1 MMREKREIQ
10 KIVILG
16 AGFFAEEIA
25 DLVSRVEGY
34 QLTGFVEGI
43 DPKKCHHTLLGLPVI
58 WIDEVAHLE
67 ESYRG
72 VCAVGT
78 TKRKKFIQQALSL
91 GLKFTTI
98 VHPTSEVSP
107 TALLDEGTIVNAGSI
122 LAAGTKIGRHVII
135 NRGCL
140 IGHHTEIGSYV
151 TISPGANI
159 AGRVK
164 IGDCCYIG
172 IGAIILDGLSIGSGS
187 IVGAGAVVTRDVPD
201 CVQVVGIPARV
212 VKEIN

>member
-1 MMREKREIQ
+1 MSEKSEIQ
-10 KIVILG
+10 KLVILG
-16 AGFFAEEIA
+16 SGFFAEEIA
-25 DLVSRVEGY
+25 DLVSKIEGY
-34 QLTGFVEGI
+34 QLAGFVEGM
-43 DPKKCHHTLLGLPVI
+43 DPKKCHHSLMGLPVI

-67 ESYRG
+67 KFYRG
-72 VCAVGT
+72 VCAVGAT
-78 TKRKKFIQQALSL
+78 ARKKFIQQALSF

-98 VHPTSEVSP
+98 VHPTSYVSS
-107 TALLDEGTIVNAGSI
+107 TVLLDEGTIVNAGSI
-122 LAAGTKIGRHVII
+122 LAAQTKIGRHTII

-140 IGHHTEIGSYV
+140 IGHHSEIGSYV

-164 IGDCCYIG
+164 IGECCYVG
-172 IGAIILDGLSIGSGS
+172 MGAIILDGLSIGSGS

-212 VKEIN
+212 VKTIN